1 MVSRLAKL
9 QDGLLYVCVSLPSY
23 FSDFVNASVLF
34 KQNGIFL
41 LMYIRIFGD
50 IG

>member
-9 QDGLLYVCVSLPSY
+9 QDGLLYVCVSLLSY
-23 FSDFVNASVLF
+23 FSDFVNASVLL

>member
-1 MVSRLAKL
+1 M
-9 QDGLLYVCVSLPSY
+9 DYFMFVSLLSY

-41 LMYIRIFGD
+41 LMCIRIFGD